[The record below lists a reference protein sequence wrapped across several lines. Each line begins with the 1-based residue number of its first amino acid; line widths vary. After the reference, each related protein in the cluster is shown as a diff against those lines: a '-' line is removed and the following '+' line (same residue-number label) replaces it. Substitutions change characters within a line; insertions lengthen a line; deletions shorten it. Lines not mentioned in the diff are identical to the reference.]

1 MNPTLEN
8 GPVLLPRHVRLVLLA
23 LATAM
28 LAVLVLAVCL
38 RPNPQGYGTHQQLGL
53 PPCTFRVLF
62 GVRCP
67 SCGMTTSWSYVV
79 RGQLLNAVQANAGG
93 ALLCVG
99 VMIAATYFL
108 TSGLRG
114 RWIVRPPN
122 EWVLALVATA
132 LVAVTLIDWA
142 FRLWSA

>member
-1 MNPTLEN
+1 
-8 GPVLLPRHVRLVLLA
+8 VLLPRHVRLVLIA

-28 LAVLVLAVCL
+28 LAVLALAVYL
-38 RPNPQGYGTHQQLGL
+38 RPNSQGYGTHQQLGL

-79 RGQLLNAVQANAGG
+79 RGQLRKAVQANAGG

-108 TSGLRG
+108 VSGLRG

-122 EWVLALVATA
+122 EWVLALIATA
-132 LVAVTLIDWA
+132 FVAVTLIDWA